1 MTMRLSRRAV
11 IAGCGLGALAHA
23 FPVSAVTANA
33 DRELRSWLDAA
44 AAGADMSRQLERF
57 ESGALS
63 PSARLDLV
71 TARAGLRIDAEL
83 ARQFPDPKAAMTQAR
98 YALLLKRLT
107 GDDTDPARARQRLER
122 ELHGLLART
131 NALLTGQGHR
141 DGTVGARFS
150 ALWRDPRWLYPD
162 DDAGRDQAVAD
173 MNRVL
178 ARVRDDV
185 TQAFPD
191 IPPQCLNVAVRRM
204 SRTDEAA
211 GRGGYRELPSAGTP
225 GAYIVD
231 LKDIS
236 RRPFWTL
243 PSVVHHE
250 LLPGHMI
257 QLPIEALADPHP
269 LRLKYAPGFAEG
281 WAIHGEQLAAS
292 RGAYASDVMGELG
305 YLHWLLFRVGRA
317 LIDLHIHLSGWTI
330 ERARAQL
337 VEWQGEPA
345 YFAPFDMDLK
355 RIAAEPALRVAE
367 ALAWL
372 TIADLA
378 RTDQRG
384 VHSVALAHGRMRNDE
399 LRRAMRRK
407 GGWR

>member
-1 MTMRLSRRAV
+1 MLVSRRAV
-11 IAGCGLGALAHA
+11 IAGGGLAALACA
-23 FPVSAVTANA
+23 APASAVSLDA
-33 DRELRSWLDAA
+33 DRQLRAMLDAA
-44 AAGADMSRQLERF
+44 AAGADMLRPLQRF
-57 ESGALS
+57 KSGALS

-83 ARQFPDPKAAMTQAR
+83 ARRFPDPKGAMTPAR

-107 GDDTDPARARQRLER
+107 GDDTKPERAQHRLER
-122 ELHGLLART
+122 ELHGLLARA
-131 NALLTGQGHR
+131 NALLTQQGHH
-141 DGTVGARFS
+141 DGPVGARFS

-178 ARVRDDV
+178 ARARDGIR
-185 TQAFPD
+185 QAFPD
-191 IPPQCLNVAVRRM
+191 IPPYCLNVAVRRM

-211 GRGGYRELPSAGTP
+211 GRGGYRELPGTGRP

-236 RRPFWTL
+236 RRPSWTL

-281 WAIHGEQLAAS
+281 WAIRGEQLAAS
-292 RGAYASDVMGELG
+292 QGAYAGDAMGELG
-305 YLHWLLFRVGRA
+305 HLHWLLFRVGRA
-317 LIDLHIHLSGWTI
+317 LIDLHLHLSGWTI

-378 RTDQRG
+378 RADQRG
-384 VHSVALAHGRMRNDE
+384 VHRVALAHGRMRNDE
-399 LRRAMRRK
+399 LRRTMRHE